1 MKSEQ
6 QRARYF
12 NDPRHP
18 DFDGARRVDLLDK
31 VDLFLFGRRHVRHLA
46 VGAGHGDGVHG
57 LEALAQVGLHR
68 VRVLGLR
75 EDRDELVVGQK
86 VEAREAGA
94 LGLEVVGQV
103 LLHALELGVALDPL
117 LLELLVVAEG
127 DDLRRRLHLVE
138 RLAPLAVDVGEA
150 LALLRQ
156 MARGEMRRRRRRYE
170 EMQGE
175 M

>member
-1 MKSEQ
+1 MDFEP
-6 QRARYF
+6 
-12 NDPRHP
+12 PR
-18 DFDGARRVDLLDK
+18 RRT
-31 VDLFLFGRRHVRHLA
+31 
-46 VGAGHGDGVHG
+46 
-57 LEALAQVGLHR
+57 E
-68 VRVLGLR
+68 
-75 EDRDELVVGQK
+75 
-86 VEAREAGA
+86 VEAREGGA
-94 LGLEVVGQV
+94 LRLEVVGEV

-156 MARGEMRRRRRRYE
+156 MHGEKIRRRRRRYE